1 MNSFLNLDQRLFS
14 YLNGWHPPFMDY
26 CNFFLS
32 FLGEG
37 VVIVLIF
44 IGWYIF
50 SKKKIALLGIASL
63 ATSGIIIQILKRVF
77 GRPRPLAILAS
88 VHTFGNS
95 FRCSSFPSGHAAT
108 VFAAAAILS
117 FSYKKFAPLF
127 YFLAFGIAYSRVYL
141 GLHWLS
147 DVIIGGMI
155 GYVISKLFLKY
166 LQPRM
171 NTDKSR

>member
-1 MNSFLNLDQRLFS
+1 
-14 YLNGWHPPFMDY
+14 MDY

-50 SKKKIALLGIASL
+50 SKKKIALLGIGSL

-108 VFAAAAILS
+108 VFAAATILS

-127 YFLAFGIAYSRVYL
+127 YLLAFGVGYSRVYL
-141 GLHWLS
+141 GLHFLS
-147 DVIIGGMI
+147 DVIIGGII

-166 LQPRM
+166 FNPQPQI
-171 NTDKSR
+171 NTDNRLPRKHEV